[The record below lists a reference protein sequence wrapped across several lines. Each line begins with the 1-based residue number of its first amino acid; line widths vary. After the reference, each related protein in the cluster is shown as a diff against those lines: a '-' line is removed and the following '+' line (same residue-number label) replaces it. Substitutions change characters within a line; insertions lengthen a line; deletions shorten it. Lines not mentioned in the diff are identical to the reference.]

1 MLNRI
6 RIGVQ
11 SSVLLVVLSLC
22 LAGRANAETPMPVLL
37 DDFIHYSLTA
47 QVELAKANGEALL
60 GGGLSDADLASYID
74 DDPQLADRLLLALRW
89 AREVPDL
96 EPIAAAIE
104 SHVEKGR
111 LDLARDQA
119 RINEAITMLDGTRRA
134 RMLAHERLLAAGEQA
149 VPAMLVSLANPETD
163 SATKLSL
170 RQTLPALGREA
181 VAPLAVALPHLGEQE
196 QLVAIAT
203 LGDIGYP
210 HAAPALVTLIRQD
223 DTKAMVHQAAL
234 QTLERLGYTNPRE
247 VNLADLESALALEY
261 LQEMGHLQANP
272 VMVRLADGTIENRQN
287 IWQWSPELG
296 LSAVSVSEDLYW
308 PVMAIRHADTARK
321 SAPESREARATFVAG
336 NLRLENRL
344 GDQEEVL
351 PLPDAEYSPNFHATI
366 HGPAV
371 ARDVLLIA
379 IDQDDRALAR
389 DALAALGRTGGAE
402 TLVSGEVREPVTEA
416 LMHSDRS
423 IQYDAALVVAR
434 AMPAYPFPGSNRVV
448 PLLGAAVN
456 GGTGVR
462 AAVLAPE
469 GDRRWSAVERLQRLG
484 FDVASSDED
493 LAQLATSGNASGF
506 DLIYLDS
513 STASLSGDD
522 LVSAAAALG
531 VPTVVVVS
539 EAQLNESRANFETIP
554 AAAPLLAGADDAAL
568 VSVIES
574 LQVGDRM
581 DEAQVGAYSRDAL
594 QALRDLAQVR
604 PGGLNVSDALPAM
617 IEAFNASSGGRQLVI
632 ADVLA
637 SIDQGDAQRAL
648 INGALRSTDGSQQI
662 SLMDFAASSVRR
674 FGDLATDRQAAD
686 LKRFLT
692 TARGQVAEA
701 AARLYGSMN
710 RHGGTQSSPTAT
722 TKAGS

>member
-11 SSVLLVVLSLC
+11 SSVLLIVLTLC

-60 GGGLSDADLASYID
+60 QGELSDADLASYID
-74 DDPQLADRLLLALRW
+74 DDPQLSDRLLLALRW
-89 AREVPDL
+89 AREVPEL
-96 EPIAAAIE
+96 EKIAAAIE

-119 RINEAITMLDGTRRA
+119 RINEAIMMLDGTRRA
-134 RMLAHERLLAAGEQA
+134 RMLAHQRLLAAGEQA
-149 VPAMLVSLANPETD
+149 VPAMLVSLANPDTD
-163 SATKLSL
+163 AATKLSV
-170 RQTLPALGREA
+170 RQTLPSLGREA
-181 VAPLAVALPHLGEQE
+181 VTPLSVALPHLGEQE
-196 QLVAIAT
+196 QLVAIST
-203 LGDIGYP
+203 LGEIGYP
-210 HAAPALVTLIRQD
+210 HAAPALVSLIQQD
-223 DTKAMVHQAAL
+223 DTTAMVHQAAL
-234 QTLERLGYTNPRE
+234 QTLARLGYASPEE

-261 LQEMGHLQANP
+261 LQEMGHLQAKP
-272 VMVRLADGTIENRQN
+272 VMVRLADGTMERRQN
-287 IWQWSPELG
+287 VWQWSPELG
-296 LSAVSVSEDLYW
+296 LTSLSVDEDLYW

-321 SAPESREARATFVAG
+321 AAPDHREARATFVAG

-344 GDQEEVL
+344 GDRDDTL

-379 IDQDDRALAR
+379 IDQDDRGLAR

-402 TLVSGEVREPVTEA
+402 TLVGGEAREPITEA

-434 AMPAYPFPGSNRVV
+434 AMPAYAFPGSNRVV

-456 GGTGVR
+456 GGTGAR
-462 AAVLAPE
+462 AAVLVPE
-469 GDRRWSAVERLQRLG
+469 GERRWEAVERLQRLG
-484 FDVASSDED
+484 FDVVSSDDD

-513 STASLSGDD
+513 STAPLRGSD

-539 EAQLNESRANFETIP
+539 EAQLNESRSDFETIRS
-554 AAAPLLAGADDAAL
+554 ASPLLAGADDASL
-568 VSVIES
+568 VAVIES
-574 LQVGDRM
+574 LEIGDRM
-581 DEAQVGAYSRDAL
+581 DEAQVTAYSMDAL

-604 PGGLNVSDALPAM
+604 PGGLNVADALPAM
-617 IEAFNASSGGRQLVI
+617 IESFQKSTGGRQLVI

-637 SIDQGDAQRAL
+637 SIDQADAQQAL
-648 INGALRSTDGSQQI
+648 INGALTSSDGSQQI

-710 RHGGTQSSPTAT
+710 RHGTTKASPTAT
-722 TKAGS
+722 TQAGT